1 MDLLKDNLKKAANES
16 LAPLI
21 NSCAVVGFGSVTKSL
36 AIFGIIQAFA
46 LGISSNALLS
56 EVLSI
61 ILCGMT
67 ASASGGLGAALEAL
81 ADTYLA
87 SGIAP
92 QVLHRV
98 AAVAAGGLDSLPY
111 NGATIT
117 VLALVGMTHKE
128 SYLDMFVVSVVIPLI
143 AAFALA
149 ALASM
154 GICF

>member
-1 MDLLKDNLKKAANES
+1 
-16 LAPLI
+16 
-21 NSCAVVGFGSVTKSL
+21 
-36 AIFGIIQAFA
+36 
-46 LGISSNALLS
+46 
-56 EVLSI
+56 
-61 ILCGMT
+61 MT

-98 AAVAAGGLDSLPY
+98 AAVGGLDSLPY

>member
-1 MDLLKDNLKKAANES
+1 
-16 LAPLI
+16 
-21 NSCAVVGFGSVTKSL
+21 
-36 AIFGIIQAFA
+36 
-46 LGISSNALLS
+46 
-56 EVLSI
+56 
-61 ILCGMT
+61 MT

>member
-1 MDLLKDNLKKAANES
+1 MDWEQHWKYW
-16 LAPLI
+16 
-21 NSCAVVGFGSVTKSL
+21 
-36 AIFGIIQAFA
+36 Q
-46 LGISSNALLS
+46 
-56 EVLSI
+56 
-61 ILCGMT
+61 
-67 ASASGGLGAALEAL
+67 
-81 ADTYLA
+81 DTYLA

-128 SYLDMFVVSVVIPLI
+128 SYLDMFVISVVIPLI

-149 ALASM
+149 VLASM